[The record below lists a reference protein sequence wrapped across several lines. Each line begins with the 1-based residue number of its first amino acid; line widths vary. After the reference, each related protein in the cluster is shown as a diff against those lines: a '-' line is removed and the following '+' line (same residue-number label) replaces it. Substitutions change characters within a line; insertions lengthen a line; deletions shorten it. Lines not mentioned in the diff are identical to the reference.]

1 MCAQTQAESLKFK
14 LLGMLPVRRACY
26 AVLRFVLESGAKGAE
41 VTVSGKVRGQRAKS
55 QKFAD
60 GYMIKT
66 GHAYE
71 YVLYF
76 KISNFLA

>member
-1 MCAQTQAESLKFK
+1 M
-14 LLGMLPVRRACY
+14 RRACY
-26 AVLRFVLESGAKGAE
+26 GVLRFVLESGAKGAE

-71 YVLYF
+71 YVLVL
-76 KISNFLA
+76 KISNHSDLTLRVYRCIGNMWTLQFAT